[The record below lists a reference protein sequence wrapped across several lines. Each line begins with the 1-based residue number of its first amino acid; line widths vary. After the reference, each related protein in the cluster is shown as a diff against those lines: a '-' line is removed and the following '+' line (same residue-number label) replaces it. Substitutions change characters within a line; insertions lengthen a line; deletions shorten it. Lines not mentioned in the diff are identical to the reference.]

1 VTKQILVHTP
11 HFVFVPFY
19 IDVINIILLLA
30 KCNVSSMV
38 CKMFAKS
45 ECKSIISVPEPN
57 SWELVNDMIP
67 LVKAPTFHHI
77 ASQPETI

>member
-1 VTKQILVHTP
+1 MDTILAVA
-11 HFVFVPFY
+11 VIRYNV
-19 IDVINIILLLA
+19 IDIILLLA
-30 KCNVSSMV
+30 KCNIGSMV